1 MRMSSPLSVYARM
14 LSDVDVV
21 GGVARARLSD
31 GSCYRPLVERWV
43 GPADAVD
50 ERALSDLDGPV
61 LDIGCGP
68 GRHLHALAHR
78 GVFGLGVDLS
88 PVAVGL
94 ARGRGVSAIVGS
106 IFDELPH
113 TGGWGSAL
121 LLDGNIGIGGCPE
134 RLLRRVRTLLAVSGR
149 AVIEC
154 VGPERR
160 SATTRLRLETDD
172 AVSDWFDWAEVSTAD
187 ADRYVRAAGLRV
199 TERWDE
205 GNRWFV
211 VAERA

>member
-1 MRMSSPLSVYARM
+1 MTSPLVVYAQM
-14 LSDVDVV
+14 LADSE
-21 GGVARARLSD
+21 GPAVARFAD
-31 GSCYRPLVERWV
+31 GTTYRPLLERWTSR
-43 GPADAVD
+43 ADAID
-50 ERALSDLDGPV
+50 QRALRDLDGPV

-94 ARGRGVSAIVGS
+94 ARGGGGNAIVGS
-106 IFDELPH
+106 IFDELPQ

-134 RLLRRVRTLLAVSGR
+134 RLLRRVRTLLSPDGR

-154 VGPERR
+154 VGPELP
-160 SATTRLRLETDD
+160 SHQTRLRLESEGS
-172 AVSDWFDWAEVSTAD
+172 VSDWFEWAEVSTAD
-187 ADRYVRAAGLRV
+187 ADRFVCAAGLV
-199 TERWDE
+199 VDDRWDE
-205 GNRWFV
+205 DDRWFV
-211 VAERA
+211 VARRDDA

>member
-1 MRMSSPLSVYARM
+1 MTSPLVVYARM
-14 LSDVDVV
+14 LADSE
-21 GGVARARLSD
+21 GPAVARFAD
-31 GSCYRPLVERWV
+31 GTAYRPRLQRWT
-43 GPADAVD
+43 GRADAID
-50 ERALSDLDGPV
+50 QRALRDLDGPV

-94 ARGRGVSAIVGS
+94 ARGGGGNAIVGS
-106 IFDELPH
+106 IFDELPQ

-134 RLLRRVRTLLAVSGR
+134 RLLRRVRTLLSPGGR

-154 VGPERR
+154 VGPELP
-160 SATTRLRLETDD
+160 SHQTRLRLESADC
-172 AVSDWFDWAEVSTAD
+172 VSDWFDWAEVSTTD
-187 ADRYVRAAGLRV
+187 ADRFVCAAGLV
-199 TERWDE
+199 VDERWHEDD
-205 GNRWFV
+205 RWFV
-211 VAERA
+211 VARRDDP